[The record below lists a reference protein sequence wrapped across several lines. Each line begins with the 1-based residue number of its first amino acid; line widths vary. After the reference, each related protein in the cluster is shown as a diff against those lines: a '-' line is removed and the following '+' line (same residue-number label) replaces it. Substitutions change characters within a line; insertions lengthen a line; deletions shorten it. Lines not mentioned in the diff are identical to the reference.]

1 MKLHIDFSLNK
12 GFGVVERTIF
22 RLVLNG
28 YADVREI
35 GEALTLFSSS
45 VIANGVRH
53 LVNRQILAV
62 NMASG
67 KLRLAEPLIA
77 LASVCLD
84 SDVEIDVPEDLAAY
98 ILKGGVL
105 IDSGTSKESQQLKV
119 ALLEHLL
126 PDVNLGLYTDSL
138 AFSLT
143 ENERGA

>member
-35 GEALTLFSSS
+35 SEALTLFSSS
-45 VIANGVRH
+45 VIANGVRR

-84 SDVEIDVPEDLAAY
+84 NDVEIDVPEDLATY

-105 IDSGTSKESQQLKV
+105 IDSETSKESQQLKV

-138 AFSLT
+138 SFSLT
-143 ENERGA
+143 ENERGE